1 MSDLYKQNIV
11 DHIDDYRFFNKENV
25 DGDLKK
31 ALNTVDSLVT
41 TDSFVSESSESGGG
55 SVKDIEQDDE
65 NETQDEVSPL
75 EFKKNH
81 KRFLS
86 DQSSI
91 IGK

>member
-11 DHIDDYRFFNKENV
+11 DHIDDYRFFNKANV

-41 TDSFVSESSESGGG
+41 TDSFVSDSSASGNG

-65 NETQDEVSPL
+65 NETQDEVSPQK
-75 EFKKNH
+75 FKKFQ
-81 KRFLS
+81 RLFS